1 MGQFIKGGTMNK
13 QIVMKAGSIAGLVV
27 SLVTGGVTGYRILA
41 APAAHAEDLPKLPT
55 PTEAVSQDAQESV
68 ETVYDDV
75 FVTPTPKPT
84 ISPAASPMP
93 GSVKHASGPTG
104 MQGTSP
110 VVSGRDEDEFEDE
123 EEDHIEFE
131 KEEGHET
138 PEPTHTP
145 EPRETPEPTESAQH

>member
-1 MGQFIKGGTMNK
+1 MNK
-13 QIVMKAGSIAGLVV
+13 QIVLKAGSIAGLVV

-55 PTEAVSQDAQESV
+55 PTEAVSQDRPESV

-84 ISPAASPMP
+84 VPPTASQVPAT
-93 GSVKHASGPTG
+93 VKHASGPTG
-104 MQGTSP
+104 IQATSP

-131 KEEGHET
+131 KEEEHET
-138 PEPTHTP
+138 PQATHTP
-145 EPRETPEPTESAQH
+145 EPTEVPEH